1 MVFLSEGS
9 KNDVARKDERQNDD
23 SKEKE
28 EEYEQWRISMKERL
42 QELKGEGYR
51 IIYLDE
57 CGFTTKTLQMNDYT
71 NKNYKHR
78 I

>member
-1 MVFLSEGS
+1 MTKPIRV
-9 KNDVARKDERQNDD
+9 
-23 SKEKE
+23 EKE
-28 EEYEQWRISMKERL
+28 EEYEQWRIGMKERL

-57 CGFTTKTLQMNDYT
+57 CGFTTKTLQTSDYT